1 MFDGDM
7 PMKWFATLIGIAAV
21 VALATPGDL
30 LAQSTTTS
38 PTAPVTGMKPDR
50 TTADPA
56 TRKAMREK
64 RAAVRQKRADCRNQA
79 RQQNVPLLKRRAFI
93 KDCVSRS

>member
-1 MFDGDM
+1 
-7 PMKWFATLIGIAAV
+7 
-21 VALATPGDL
+21 
-30 LAQSTTTS
+30 
-38 PTAPVTGMKPDR
+38 MKPDR

-79 RQQNVPLLKRRAFI
+79 RQQNVPPLKRRAFI